1 MIQEQEF
8 SEFMIRLIADRNFN
22 FYAHLLFN
30 FEINYSEKVPT
41 AGVYYKNGKYHLD
54 INKDFFH
61 SLNELDKVLLIR
73 HEVGHIIFQH
83 ISRGKELD
91 HKLFNISGD
100 IVIND
105 SIFKGNKDSK
115 IEQFGITSNTFDLP
129 KGLNAEQYY
138 NLLQEKQEQND
149 KKLQQALDSMESDIL
164 ESDELTESDEVFLKE
179 MLKRAEQRTKGN
191 IPGEISLAMEILF
204 RPAIVD
210 WRSELRDITGNK
222 KMFFEYTRKRL
233 SRRFSGRPEIPGRN
247 KSQGFNVIAVV
258 DVSGSMGD
266 EDICNGLSEIKEIC
280 DFTRS
285 SMFLCQID
293 TKAYDIEEYTG
304 QTEFKRKGQGGTHLE
319 YAIDK
324 IYEEGLE
331 CDCICLIT
339 DGYTGKEEK
348 FSLLDIPVMILSTTG
363 QCDMLI
369 GDNMKVFNLSVKS

>member
-222 KMFFEYTRKRL
+222 KMFFEKFPAQIGYFGQKISQSL
-233 SRRFSGRPEIPGRN
+233 AIPAMR
-247 KSQGFNVIAVV
+247 
-258 DVSGSMGD
+258 
-266 EDICNGLSEIKEIC
+266 
-280 DFTRS
+280 
-285 SMFLCQID
+285 
-293 TKAYDIEEYTG
+293 
-304 QTEFKRKGQGGTHLE
+304 
-319 YAIDK
+319 
-324 IYEEGLE
+324 
-331 CDCICLIT
+331 
-339 DGYTGKEEK
+339 
-348 FSLLDIPVMILSTTG
+348 
-363 QCDMLI
+363 
-369 GDNMKVFNLSVKS
+369 